1 MPNKNNPTVILASQ
15 SKQRRIL
22 METLSIPFEVM
33 PADID
38 EKAIT
43 HSNPVTRAELI
54 AQAKAQVIAQQ
65 WKQRSE
71 QTGDAVIVAADT
83 FCFMNDELFE
93 KPVNKADAIRMISEL
108 SGNISVAVT
117 GFCLI
122 STRENTVIVDSVQTK
137 MKMRNLAADEI
148 ARYVEQNEVT
158 QWSGGFSP
166 AYHEG
171 MALFESIDGSLTSFS
186 HGFPMEVVVPAL
198 RKAGV
203 SV

>member
-1 MPNKNNPTVILASQ
+1 MQKKNTPTVILASQ
-15 SKQRRIL
+15 SKQRRLL
-22 METLSIPFEVM
+22 METLGIPFEVM

-43 HSNPVTRAELI
+43 HADPVTRAELI
-54 AQAKAQVIAQQ
+54 AQAKAKTIAEQL
-65 WKQRSE
+65 KQKTNKAE
-71 QTGDAVIVAADT
+71 PTIIIAADT
-83 FCFMNDELFE
+83 FCFMDGALFE
-93 KPVNKADAIRMISEL
+93 KPTDKADAIRMITEL
-108 SGNISVAVT
+108 SGKTSIAVT

-122 STRENTVIVDSVQTK
+122 NMVEDTQMVTSVQTS
-137 MKMRNLAADEI
+137 MKMRSLSLQEI
-148 ARYVEQNEVT
+148 EQYVEQNEVT

-198 RKAGV
+198 RAAGV
-203 SV
+203 EI

>member
-1 MPNKNNPTVILASQ
+1 MQKKSNPIVILASQ

-22 METLSIPFEVM
+22 METLGIPFEVI

-43 HSNPVTRAELI
+43 HSDPVIRAELI
-54 AQAKAQVIAQQ
+54 ATAKAQVIAQQ
-65 WKQRSE
+65 WKQKSE
-71 QTGDAVIVAADT
+71 NTGDAVIIAADT
-83 FCFMNDELFE
+83 FCFMDSELFE
-93 KPVNKADAIRMISEL
+93 KPTDKADAVRMISEL
-108 SGNISVAVT
+108 SGKISVAVT

-122 STRENTVIVDSVQTK
+122 STRSNTQIVDSVRTN

-198 RKAGV
+198 REAGV